1 MASTDSTGDSGN
13 ASSVDDVS
21 QALEEA
27 RAFQLAMFELN
38 LESANNSATINT
50 LQSIADRVAQ
60 T

>member
-1 MASTDSTGDSGN
+1 MSSTQGTDNSGN
-13 ASSVDDVS
+13 ASSIDDVS

-38 LESANNSATINT
+38 LESANNSATVNT